1 MGKKSKAPSYSSG
14 SVVVNGR
21 TVATSN
27 KSGNNISTHYNM
39 SDAEKNIFNS
49 IQQGMNSGLTNLFN
63 ISDTERKQW
72 DNQLNA
78 PKEQGIEN
86 INSIYSPMENSLK
99 NDIASRFGNLD
110 NSVFL
115 DKLNAITNNKAKAV
129 ASLSNNLAATQN
141 DLYTEELNN
150 RMNTLSLLNNINT
163 ALNNNILNY
172 TNAAAAN
179 SAAGNSYNQ
188 AMMQQNSSNWFND
201 YVKPIASTASTI
213 ASFI

>member
-1 MGKKSKAPSYSSG
+1 MGKKSKAPAYSSG

-27 KSGNNISTHYNM
+27 KNGNNISTQYNM

-78 PKEQGIEN
+78 LREQGIEN
-86 INSIYSPMENSLK
+86 INSIYTPMENSLK

-110 NSVFL
+110 NSAFL

-129 ASLSNNLAATQN
+129 ASLSNNLATTQN

-150 RMNTLSLLNNINT
+150 RMNTLSFLNNINT

-179 SAAGNSYNQ
+179 SASGNSYNQ
-188 AMMQQNSSNWFND
+188 AMMQQNRSNWFND
-201 YVKPIASTASTI
+201 YVKPIATTASTI
-213 ASFI
+213 AAFI